1 MQRLSSQDA
10 SFLHL
15 EDAVSHMHIG
25 SVAIFE
31 GPPAACDELTGHV
44 RSKLPDVPRSRQRIH
59 FLPLA
64 LGRPVWVDD
73 PHFNLGYHLRRT
85 ALPEPGGDDELRL
98 LIGRV
103 MSQQLDRDK
112 PLWEMWMI
120 EGLGKNRWAL
130 LTKVHHA
137 VVDGVAGAELV
148 SAILDEERDPSGT
161 DADDWEPE

>member
-1 MQRLSSQDA
+1 MHRLSPQDA

-25 SVAIFE
+25 SIAILE
-31 GPPAACDELTGHV
+31 GPPPSYDELERHV
-44 RSKLPDVPRSRQRIH
+44 RSKLPEVPRYRQRVR

-73 PHFNLGYHLRRT
+73 PHFNLRYHLRRT
-85 ALPEPGGDDELRL
+85 ALPEPGGDEQLRL
-98 LIGRV
+98 LVGRV
-103 MSQQLDRDK
+103 MSQQLDRNK

-120 EGLGKNRWAL
+120 EGLSKGRWAL
-130 LTKVHHA
+130 LSKVHHA

-148 SAILDEERDPSGT
+148 NAILDEEREAEASEPPP
-161 DADDWEPE
+161 WE